1 MFETPVEFDYPGIFS
16 HDNCFMIGRSKEPQN
31 TCKQSREGGKT
42 LIKVSPENYDNDVKI
57 IQLGSI
63 LQQNWFTAPQLPGN
77 FYNMTVE
84 IYFNTGV
91 LLEKQT
97 IGISPVYEGEYF
109 DIPSIDLQNIKDS
122 NVQESV
128 YDLQFTTGT
137 LRIPP

>member
-1 MFETPVEFDYPGIFS
+1 
-16 HDNCFMIGRSKEPQN
+16 
-31 TCKQSREGGKT
+31 
-42 LIKVSPENYDNDVKI
+42 
-57 IQLGSI
+57 
-63 LQQNWFTAPQLPGN
+63 
-77 FYNMTVE
+77 MTVE

-97 IGISPVYEGEYF
+97 IDILPVYGGGEYF